1 MQIILEMSILFDVI
15 CIASFEANL
24 IIQVLDDLFG
34 CEAGK
39 LAKFINAYK
48 LMRFFSKLHFN
59 FDEQLPTV
67 PVAFACYPL
76 HILRINYHAICFH
89 LHFTSNYP

>member
-1 MQIILEMSILFDVI
+1 MSILFDVI

-39 LAKFINAYK
+39 LAEFLNTYK
-48 LMRFFSKLHFN
+48 LMRFF
-59 FDEQLPTV
+59 
-67 PVAFACYPL
+67 
-76 HILRINYHAICFH
+76 
-89 LHFTSNYP
+89 